1 MTGKKLADQIKNL
14 YLKNKNLDDS
24 SKVETKK
31 SSKYKYIE
39 GNELQ
44 ILKEKIITTLSL
56 VDKLNGWE
64 ITFLSSLVER
74 IDYAKDNK
82 LFLTQKQ
89 INPLLEILN
98 YRFDYLSLDDQDQEM
113 EKGLGFYFRE

>member
-1 MTGKKLADQIKNL
+1 M
-14 YLKNKNLDDS
+14 
-24 SKVETKK
+24 
-31 SSKYKYIE
+31 
-39 GNELQ
+39 
-44 ILKEKIITTLSL
+44 
-56 VDKLNGWE
+56 
-64 ITFLSSLVER
+64 VER

-113 EKGLGFYFRE
+113 EKGLGFILENRLNYIKLK

>member
-1 MTGKKLADQIKNL
+1 MG
-14 YLKNKNLDDS
+14 
-24 SKVETKK
+24 
-31 SSKYKYIE
+31 
-39 GNELQ
+39 
-44 ILKEKIITTLSL
+44 
-56 VDKLNGWE
+56 E

-113 EKGLGFYFRE
+113 EKGLGFYFRK

>member
-1 MTGKKLADQIKNL
+1 MTEKKLADQIKNL

-39 GNELQ
+39 GSELQ

-74 IDYAKDNK
+74 IDYTKDNK

-113 EKGLGFYFRE
+113 EKGLGFYFRK

>member
-1 MTGKKLADQIKNL
+1 MTVLKLKQ
-14 YLKNKNLDDS
+14 
-24 SKVETKK
+24 K